1 MGVMKRLSENR
12 QAVRQYNAAKR
23 RAARLQGDYA
33 PRLIRLETESEIE
46 RYTMAQDAD
55 RSTEYNQVVE
65 AWQAAVTRQLQQK
78 VAVKSLRV
86 AQELQP
92 RAYRDKYGLVN
103 RLGFS
108 FPRHGIWLH
117 KGAGRGQGGWIGS
130 HWNKLKIINGV
141 EIDTGIERHTNPNS
155 INGLQGTGK
164 RRAYEWFDPVID
176 ANIGKLEEI
185 VMNYF
190 DTMIVDASRIYITK

>member
-1 MGVMKRLSENR
+1 MGLMKRLSENR
-12 QAVRQYNAAKR
+12 QAVRRYNAAKR

-55 RSTEYNQVVE
+55 RTEEYNQAVE
-65 AWQAAVTRQLQQK
+65 AWQATVTRLLQQK
-78 VAVKSLRV
+78 VASKSLRI
-86 AQELQP
+86 ARELEP

-117 KGAGRGQGGWIGS
+117 KGAGRSQGGWIGS

-185 VMNYF
+185 VMGYF
-190 DTMIVDASRIYITK
+190 DTMIVDASRIYINK

>member
-1 MGVMKRLSENR
+1 MGVTKRLAENR
-12 QAVRQYNAAKR
+12 DAVRRYNAAKR

-55 RSTEYNQVVE
+55 RATEYNQAVE
-65 AWQAAVTRQLQQK
+65 AWQADVIRQLRQK
-78 VAVKSLRV
+78 VAVKSLRI
-86 AQELQP
+86 AQELEP
-92 RAYRDKYGLVN
+92 RAYKDKYGLVN

-108 FPRHGIWLH
+108 FPRHGIWIH

-130 HWNKLKIINGV
+130 HWNKLKMINGV
-141 EIDTGIERHTNPNS
+141 EIDTGIERHTNPSS

-164 RRAYEWFDPVID
+164 RTAYEWFDPVID

-185 VMNYF
+185 VLNYF

>member
-55 RSTEYNQVVE
+55 RSTEYNQAVE

-78 VAVKSLRV
+78 VSVKSLRV

-92 RAYRDKYGLVN
+92 RAY
-103 RLGFS
+103 
-108 FPRHGIWLH
+108 
-117 KGAGRGQGGWIGS
+117 
-130 HWNKLKIINGV
+130 
-141 EIDTGIERHTNPNS
+141 
-155 INGLQGTGK
+155 
-164 RRAYEWFDPVID
+164 
-176 ANIGKLEEI
+176 
-185 VMNYF
+185 
-190 DTMIVDASRIYITK
+190 

>member
-1 MGVMKRLSENR
+1 MGVTKRMSENR

-33 PRLIRLETESEIE
+33 PRLIRLETESEVE

-55 RSTEYNQVVE
+55 RATAYNQAVE
-65 AWQAAVTRQLQQK
+65 AWQAEVTRQLQQK
-78 VAVKSLRV
+78 VAVKSLRI

-130 HWNKLKIINGV
+130 HWNKLKVINGV
-141 EIDTGIERHTNPNS
+141 EIDTGIERHTNPAS